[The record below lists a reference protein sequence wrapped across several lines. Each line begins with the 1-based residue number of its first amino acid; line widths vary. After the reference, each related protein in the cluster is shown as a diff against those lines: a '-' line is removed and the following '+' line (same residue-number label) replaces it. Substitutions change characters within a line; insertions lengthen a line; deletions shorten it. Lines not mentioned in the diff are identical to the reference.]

1 MGGTCLL
8 VLAGQPPSD
17 ALITWRIEEADY
29 SIAVDGGYL
38 CFRQAGLVPDTLIGD
53 LDSLSEEEHP
63 GSEFPEL
70 KVMHLHEQDST
81 DFEKALNWIQ
91 VNTNIKKLII
101 LGGLGK
107 RTDHL
112 TTNLL
117 VASVADQ
124 SLEITFDDD
133 QEWMRR
139 VTPSCPLSL
148 HGRKGANLSILPLC
162 ESSGVTTKGLQWELN
177 SENIGG
183 SKIVGQSNRCKSDLV
198 EIKCETGNFFVFL
211 EKG

>member
-1 MGGTCLL
+1 MGGICLL

-17 ALITWRIEEADY
+17 ELITWRMEEADY

-38 CFRQAGLVPDTLIGD
+38 SFRQAGLVPDTLIGD
-53 LDSLSEEEHP
+53 MDSLSDEEHP

-148 HGRKGANLSILPLC
+148 HGRKGAHLSILPLC
-162 ESSGVTTKGLQWELN
+162 ESSGVTTKGLKWELN

>member
-17 ALITWRIEEADY
+17 ELITWRMEEADY

-53 LDSLSEEEHP
+53 LDSLSDEENP
-63 GSEFPEL
+63 WSEFPEL
-70 KVMHLHEQDST
+70 KVVHLHEQDST

-91 VNTNIKKLII
+91 INTNTKKLII

>member
-1 MGGTCLL
+1 M
-8 VLAGQPPSD
+8 
-17 ALITWRIEEADY
+17 EEADY

-38 CFRQAGLVPDTLIGD
+38 SFRQAGLVPDTLIGD
-53 LDSLSEEEHP
+53 MDSLSDEEHP

>member
-1 MGGTCLL
+1 M

-17 ALITWRIEEADY
+17 ELITWRMEEADY

-53 LDSLSEEEHP
+53 LDSLSDEENP
-63 GSEFPEL
+63 WSEFPEL
-70 KVMHLHEQDST
+70 KVVHLHEQDST

-91 VNTNIKKLII
+91 INTNTKKLII

>member
-17 ALITWRIEEADY
+17 ELITWRMEEADY

-117 VASVADQ
+117 VASVANQ

>member
-1 MGGTCLL
+1 M

-17 ALITWRIEEADY
+17 ELITWRMEEADY

-63 GSEFPEL
+63 GSEFPQL
-70 KVMHLHEQDST
+70 KVVHLHDQDTT
-81 DFEKALNWIQ
+81 DFEKALHWIKH
-91 VNTNIKKLII
+91 NTKTKNLII

>member
-1 MGGTCLL
+1 M

-17 ALITWRIEEADY
+17 ELITWRMEEADY

-38 CFRQAGLVPDTLIGD
+38 SFRQAGLVPDTLIGD
-53 LDSLSEEEHP
+53 LDSLSDEEHP

>member
-1 MGGTCLL
+1 M

-17 ALITWRIEEADY
+17 ELITWRMEEADY

-38 CFRQAGLVPDTLIGD
+38 SFRQAGLVPDTLIGD
-53 LDSLSEEEHP
+53 MDSLSDEEHP

>member
-17 ALITWRIEEADY
+17 ELITWRMEEADY

-53 LDSLSEEEHP
+53 MDSLSDEEHP

>member
-17 ALITWRIEEADY
+17 ELITWRMEEADY

-117 VASVADQ
+117 VASVANQ

-162 ESSGVTTKGLQWELN
+162 ESSGVTTKGLKWELN

>member
-1 MGGTCLL
+1 M

-17 ALITWRIEEADY
+17 ELITWRMEEADY

-63 GSEFPEL
+63 GSEFPQL
-70 KVMHLHEQDST
+70 KVVHLHDQDTT
-81 DFEKALNWIQ
+81 DFEKALHWIKH
-91 VNTNIKKLII
+91 NTKTKNLII

-112 TTNLL
+112 MTNLL

-148 HGRKGANLSILPLC
+148 HGRKGANLSILPLF

>member
-17 ALITWRIEEADY
+17 ELITWRVEEADY

-63 GSEFPEL
+63 GSEFLQL
-70 KVMHLHEQDST
+70 KVVHLHDQDTT
-81 DFEKALNWIQ
+81 DFEKALHWIKH
-91 VNTNIKKLII
+91 NTKTKNLII

-112 TTNLL
+112 MTNLL

-133 QEWMRR
+133 KEWMRR

>member
-1 MGGTCLL
+1 MGETCLL

-17 ALITWRIEEADY
+17 ALITWRIEDADY

-38 CFRQAGLVPDTLIGD
+38 CFRQAGLAPDTLIGD
-53 LDSLSEEEHP
+53 LDSLSDEENP
-63 GSEFPEL
+63 WSEFPEL
-70 KVMHLHEQDST
+70 KVVHLHEQDST

-91 VNTNIKKLII
+91 INTNTKKLII

-148 HGRKGANLSILPLC
+148 HGREGANLSILPLC

>member
-1 MGGTCLL
+1 MGETCLL

-17 ALITWRIEEADY
+17 ALITWRIEDADY

-112 TTNLL
+112 MTNLL

-124 SLEITFDDD
+124 FLEITFDDD

>member
-1 MGGTCLL
+1 
-8 VLAGQPPSD
+8 
-17 ALITWRIEEADY
+17 
-29 SIAVDGGYL
+29 VDGGYL
-38 CFRQAGLVPDTLIGD
+38 SFRQAGLVPDTLIGD
-53 LDSLSEEEHP
+53 MDSLSEEEHP

>member
-1 MGGTCLL
+1 M
-8 VLAGQPPSD
+8 
-17 ALITWRIEEADY
+17 EEADY

>member
-1 MGGTCLL
+1 M

-17 ALITWRIEEADY
+17 ELITWRMEEADY

-53 LDSLSEEEHP
+53 MDSLSEEEHP

>member
-1 MGGTCLL
+1 M

-17 ALITWRIEEADY
+17 ELITWRMEEADY

-117 VASVADQ
+117 VASVANQ

>member
-1 MGGTCLL
+1 M
-8 VLAGQPPSD
+8 
-17 ALITWRIEEADY
+17 EEADY

-53 LDSLSEEEHP
+53 LDSLSDEENP
-63 GSEFPEL
+63 WSEFPEL
-70 KVMHLHEQDST
+70 KVVHLHEQDST

-91 VNTNIKKLII
+91 INTNTKKLII

>member
-1 MGGTCLL
+1 MGETCLL

-38 CFRQAGLVPDTLIGD
+38 CFRQAGLAPDTLIGD
-53 LDSLSEEEHP
+53 LDSLSDEENP
-63 GSEFPEL
+63 WSEFPEL
-70 KVMHLHEQDST
+70 KVVHLHEQDST

-91 VNTNIKKLII
+91 INTNTKKLII

>member
-17 ALITWRIEEADY
+17 ELITWRMEEADY

>member
-17 ALITWRIEEADY
+17 ELITWRMEEADY

-112 TTNLL
+112 MTNLL

>member
-1 MGGTCLL
+1 MGGICLL

-17 ALITWRIEEADY
+17 ELITWRMEEADY

>member
-17 ALITWRIEEADY
+17 ELITWRMEEADY

-38 CFRQAGLVPDTLIGD
+38 SFRQAGLVPDTLIGD
-53 LDSLSEEEHP
+53 MDSLSEEERP

>member
-17 ALITWRIEEADY
+17 ELITWRMEEADY

-38 CFRQAGLVPDTLIGD
+38 SFRQAGLVPDTLIGD
-53 LDSLSEEEHP
+53 MDSLSDEEHP

>member
-17 ALITWRIEEADY
+17 ELITWRMEEADY

-63 GSEFPEL
+63 RSEFPEL

>member
-17 ALITWRIEEADY
+17 ELITWRMEEADY

-162 ESSGVTTKGLQWELN
+162 ESSGVTTKGLKWELN

>member
-1 MGGTCLL
+1 M

-17 ALITWRIEEADY
+17 ELITWRMEEADY